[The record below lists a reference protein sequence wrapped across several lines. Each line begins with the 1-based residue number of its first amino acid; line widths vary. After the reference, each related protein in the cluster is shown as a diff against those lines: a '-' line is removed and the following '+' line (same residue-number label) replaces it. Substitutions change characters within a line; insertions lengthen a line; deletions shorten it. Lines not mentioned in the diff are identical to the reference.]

1 MTKRIY
7 NQQALFGPLY
17 AYLVVLSPP
26 EEIIAQI
33 AELKQKMQLIT
44 DIGEQNLYSK
54 AHITLTDKLTDDAHF
69 HQTIAQLLEGRK
81 SFDVKISGHG
91 FFDHRPKKTVFLNVE
106 SQEPIV
112 ALMRQLK
119 VKSGFAHLSLAKKI
133 SPAVF
138 EALRPWL
145 AELNY
150 SAQWKCTEVLVLRK
164 LMAEKHLGFR
174 ESFRIP
180 LS

>member
-1 MTKRIY
+1 MAKRIY

-33 AELKQKMQLIT
+33 GALKKEMQQVA
-44 DIGEQNLYSK
+44 DIGESNLFSK
-54 AHITLTDKLTDDAHF
+54 AHITLTDKLTDDAGF
-69 HQTIAQLLEGRK
+69 PETVAQLLKGLK
-81 SFDVKISGHG
+81 SFDITISGHG

-106 SQEPIV
+106 NQKPVVE
-112 ALMRQLK
+112 LMQQLK

-133 SPAVF
+133 SPAAF
-138 EALRPWL
+138 DALRPWL
-145 AELNY
+145 AELHY
-150 SAQWKCTEVLVLRK
+150 TAQWKCTEVLVLRK

>member
-1 MTKRIY
+1 MAKRIY
-7 NQQALFGPLY
+7 NQQTLFGPLY

-26 EEIIAQI
+26 GEIIAQI
-33 AELKQKMQLIT
+33 TALKKEMQQIA
-44 DIGEQNLYSK
+44 DIGEQNLYAK

-69 HQTIAQLLEGRK
+69 PETVAQLLEGQK
-81 SFDVKISGHG
+81 SFHVEVSGHG

-106 SQEPIV
+106 NHNPILE
-112 ALMRQLK
+112 LMQQLK
-119 VKSGFAHLSLAKKI
+119 VKSGFPHLSLARKI
-133 SPAVF
+133 SAAAF
-138 EALRPWL
+138 ETLRPWL
-145 AELNY
+145 AGLDY

>member
-1 MTKRIY
+1 MAKRIY

-26 EEIIAQI
+26 EEISTQI
-33 AELKQKMQLIT
+33 AALKKEMQQIT
-44 DIGEQNLYSK
+44 DIGESNLFSK
-54 AHITLTDKLTDDAHF
+54 AHITLTDKLTDDAQF
-69 HQTIAQLLEGRK
+69 AETIAQLLQGQK
-81 SFDVKISGHG
+81 NFDVNISGHG
-91 FFDHRPKKTVFLNVE
+91 FFDHRPKKTVFLHVQN
-106 SQEPIV
+106 QEPIV
-112 ALMRQLK
+112 QLMQRLK

-133 SPAVF
+133 SPAAF
-138 EALRPWL
+138 DALRPWL
-145 AELNY
+145 ADLEY
-150 SAQWKCTEVLVLRK
+150 TSQWKCSEVLVLRK